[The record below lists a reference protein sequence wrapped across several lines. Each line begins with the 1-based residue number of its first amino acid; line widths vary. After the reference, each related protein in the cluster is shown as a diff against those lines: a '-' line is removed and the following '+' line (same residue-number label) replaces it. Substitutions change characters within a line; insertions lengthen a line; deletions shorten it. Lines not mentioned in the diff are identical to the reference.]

1 MSELG
6 VMRPGHVCLRVTDMA
21 AAVRH
26 YTEFVGLIEVAR
38 DAGGRVY
45 LKAWDEFDHHSV
57 ILREADAP
65 GMDFLGFKVDG
76 PERLER
82 LADGLRRAG
91 CTLEV
96 IPADDLQG
104 CGQRVRFRIPGG
116 HAVELYSEKRA
127 IGNGV
132 AEINPAPWPASLKG
146 LKPSRFDHSVLRGPN
161 VDDSRRLFENV
172 LGFRLTER
180 VIDGERLVGA
190 YLSCGNK
197 PCDVAFVEGPEPGIL
212 ENIAFGVDAG
222 ETLAQSLADAHLPG
236 TTPGTEA
243 PPLAFARGTS
253 AFFAD
258 PSGNRN
264 HVFSGGYLS
273 YPDKPV
279 LTWTIDRVGR
289 AAAEFLQIDL

>member
-1 MSELG
+1 MSEMG

-21 AAVRH
+21 EAVRH
-26 YTEFVGLIEVAR
+26 YTDVVGLVEVAR
-38 DAGGRVY
+38 DHGGRVY

-57 ILREADAP
+57 ILREAETP

-76 PERLER
+76 AERLVR
-82 LADGLRRAG
+82 LADGLRRSG
-91 CTLEV
+91 CVLET
-96 IPADDLQG
+96 IPSDELQG
-104 CGQRVRFRIPGG
+104 CGERVRFRIPGG
-116 HAVELYSEKRA
+116 HSVELYSEKRA
-127 IGNGV
+127 IGNSLS
-132 AEINPAPWPASLKG
+132 EINPDPWPASRKG
-146 LKPSRFDHSVLRGPN
+146 LMPCRLDHCVLRGPN
-161 VDDSRRLFENV
+161 VGDSRRLFENV

-197 PCDVAFVEGPEPGIL
+197 ACDLAFVEGPESGVL
-212 ENIAFGVDAG
+212 ESIAFGVDAG
-222 ETLAQSLADAHLPG
+222 ESLEQSLAEAQLPG
-236 TTPGTEA
+236 AAPGRGG
-243 PPLAFARGTS
+243 PPLAFGRGTS

-279 LTWTIDRVGR
+279 LTWTADQVGR
-289 AAAEFLQIDL
+289 AEAEFLQIDL